1 MVYLLLN
8 LHQYS
13 TLLKQVVMVNKDRR
27 WEDLEDHLEGDSQ
40 AEADSHREE
49 EDSLLEVGSLLGVD
63 SLLEGE
69 DSEQGEEVTGE
80 FQSRNLINR
89 IP

>member
-1 MVYLLLN
+1 MYLLLN

-13 TLLKQVVMVNKDRR
+13 TLLKQVVMVNRDHR

-40 AEADSHREE
+40 VEEDSHLEE
-49 EDSLLEVGSLLGVD
+49 EDLLLEVGSLQGVD
-63 SLLEGE
+63 LLLEGE
-69 DSEQGEEVTGE
+69 DSEEGEEVTGE

-89 IP
+89 IR

>member
-1 MVYLLLN
+1 
-8 LHQYS
+8 
-13 TLLKQVVMVNKDRR
+13 MVNKDHR

-40 AEADSHREE
+40 AEEDSHREE
-49 EDSLLEVGSLLGVD
+49 EDLLLEVGSLQGVD
-63 SLLEGE
+63 LLLEGE

-89 IP
+89 TP